1 MEKKD
6 HQDKEASGLC
16 GACEMIPLWL
26 AKFWW
31 IVALLVGV
39 ANGIVIKTMLDRRKK

>member
-26 AKFWW
+26 AK
-31 IVALLVGV
+31 ILIVVALLIGV
-39 ANGIVIKTMLDRRKK
+39 ANGMVLKTMLDRRKK